1 MPALHVLQG
10 PDKGKRFTIDGDSF
24 VLGRRSVE
32 VPLSDHAISRRHA
45 ELRLREGQWIIEDF
59 HSSNGTYINGQRIDG
74 PTVLKHADRVRV
86 GGTLLS
92 FSLNVDEHAA
102 GPIPQADWNNDLVEL
117 QSNDKDFDA
126 SILASASAG
135 DESVILASPE
145 TSDAVHA
152 WNVMYQ
158 LAESL
163 GTVASIDE
171 LLQRTTDI
179 IISHLPSDRVFV
191 LLRDAES
198 GDMEPAVIR
207 HRRKR
212 ANDDD
217 KVITSRRIIN
227 HVLQTRQGVL
237 CANAQSET
245 RFGAGSKDASIAQ
258 LGLRSVICVPILM
271 HYDVAGVIQ
280 IDCPMSIHTYSQQ
293 QLLVA
298 TAIGKLTGMAI
309 ENARLIEARMR
320 QERLAAV
327 GETVAHLSHNI
338 RNILQGIR
346 SGADVVEMGIKRAN
360 LDRIDSGWTIVQRNL
375 ERTMRLATN
384 MLTFSKQREPQ
395 IESAQL
401 NDIVEDAV
409 ALCVPPAES
418 KHVNIRTDLDDL
430 PPIPLDNDG
439 IHQVITNIVLN
450 AVEAVDENTG
460 LVLVRTIHDTEH
472 GEVRLTISDNGPG
485 IAEEDRQ
492 RIFEA
497 FHSTKGHGGTGLGLA
512 ACKKIVDELQG
523 AIEVHSSTEGTSFV
537 VVLDADSHHNEKPEN
552 NPVQEELHPHA

>member
-1 MPALHVLQG
+1 MPAFHVLQG
-10 PDKGKRFTIDGDSF
+10 PDKGKRFTLDGDAI

-32 VPLSDHAISRRHA
+32 VPLTDHAISRRHA
-45 ELRLREGQWIIEDF
+45 EMRLKDGHWHIEDF
-59 HSSNGTYINGQRIDG
+59 HSSNGTYVNGQRIDG
-74 PTVLKHADRVRV
+74 PTVLKHADRVRI

-92 FSLNVDEHAA
+92 FSLNADEHAA
-102 GPIPQADWNNDLVEL
+102 GPIPQAGWSNDLVEL
-117 QSNDKDFDA
+117 QGDDKNFDA
-126 SILASASAG
+126 SILASATAG

-158 LAESL
+158 LAESI
-163 GTVASIDE
+163 GTFSSINE
-171 LLQRTTDI
+171 FLERTTDI
-179 IISHLPSDRVFV
+179 IISHLPSDRVFI

-207 HRRKR
+207 HRKKR
-212 ANDDD
+212 GGEDDR
-217 KVITSRRIIN
+217 VITSRRIIN

-298 TAIGKLTGMAI
+298 TAIGKLAGMAI
-309 ENARLIEARMR
+309 ENARLIEARVR

-346 SGADVVEMGIKRAN
+346 SGADVVEMGIKRGN
-360 LDRIDSGWTIVQRNL
+360 LDRVGSGWTIVQRNL

-395 IESAQL
+395 VELAQL
-401 NDIVEDAV
+401 NDVVEDAV
-409 ALCVPPAES
+409 GLCITAADS
-418 KHVNIRTDLDDL
+418 KHVDIKTDLDDL
-430 PPIPLDNDG
+430 PLIPLDNDG

-450 AVEAVDENTG
+450 AVEAVDADTG
-460 LVLVRTIHDTEH
+460 RILVRTIHDTEH
-472 GEVRLTISDNGPG
+472 GEARLTISDNGPG

-492 RIFEA
+492 SIFEA

-523 AIEVHSSTEGTSFV
+523 SIEVHSSSEGTSFV
-537 VVLDADSHHNEKPEN
+537 VVLDAASPNGDKSTNDPA
-552 NPVQEELHPHA
+552 QQELHPSA